1 MNKMNGKLKNKIF
14 RNMFLLA
21 IIMIFISVGIATG
34 ILYKNT
40 ETQIVKNNK
49 ATMEYMQLFLNTHGV
64 SEISNLKVS
73 DNQRI
78 TLISP
83 SGEVLYD
90 NHADNQT
97 MENHLDRPEV
107 EQAVKY
113 GTGSDKRVSST
124 IDETSYY
131 YAVTLEDGN
140 VLRVATT
147 AKNIYSM
154 LKQLIPVILL
164 LSLLDVVIAV
174 LVANYQ
180 TKKIVEPINSLEIN
194 GLEDVEVYDELSPFV
209 TKIRHQTKLIEEQME
224 DLKAKKIEFE
234 TITEN
239 MSEGL
244 LVLGKD
250 GRIISYNKS
259 AMELLGV
266 DKITEDLSNILMF
279 TRNKEFVK
287 YVEASLKGKKKNGMI
302 KLASKCCQVIANPIV
317 YEGNLNG
324 SVVLILDVTEQE
336 MRESMR
342 REFSANVSHELKT
355 PLTAIS
361 GYAEIMKTGIVKN
374 EDMVQFS
381 DIIYSEA
388 ARLINLVNDIMEI
401 SKLDEDKIPLEAS
414 EFDLTKL
421 VKQTVERLS
430 KEAAKKEVNIHLDA
444 KDSYEIYSVK
454 QLADE
459 MLFNVIENAIKY
471 NKRDGDVRI
480 SLDSADNK
488 VIVKVEDSGIGIPK
502 EDINRVCERFYRVD
516 KSHSREIGGTGLGL
530 SIVKHAASCTNTRF
544 DLQSVE
550 GKGTCVTF
558 EFPMHM

>member
-131 YAVTLEDGN
+131 YAVKLEDGN

-430 KEAAKKEVNIHLDA
+430 KEAAKKEVTIHLDA

>member
-40 ETQIVKNNK
+40 EKQIVKNNK

-131 YAVTLEDGN
+131 YAVKLEDGN

-430 KEAAKKEVNIHLDA
+430 KEAAKKEVTIHLDA

-488 VIVKVEDSGIGIPK
+488 VIVKVEDSGIGISK

>member
-131 YAVTLEDGN
+131 YAVKLEDGN

-430 KEAAKKEVNIHLDA
+430 KEAAKKEVTIHLDA

-488 VIVKVEDSGIGIPK
+488 VIVKVEDSGIGISK

>member
-131 YAVTLEDGN
+131 YAVKLEDGN

-430 KEAAKKEVNIHLDA
+430 KEAAKKEVTIHLDA

-471 NKRDGDVRI
+471 NKRDGNVKI

-516 KSHSREIGGTGLGL
+516 KSHSREFGGTGLGL

>member
-131 YAVTLEDGN
+131 YAVKLEDGN

-361 GYAEIMKTGIVKN
+361 GYAEIMKTGIVKS

-414 EFDLTKL
+414 KFDLTKL

-430 KEAAKKEVNIHLDA
+430 KEAAKKEVTIHLNA

-454 QLADE
+454 QLVDE

-471 NKRDGDVRI
+471 NKRDGNVKI

>member
-131 YAVTLEDGN
+131 YAVKLEDGN

-430 KEAAKKEVNIHLDA
+430 KEAAKKEVTIHLDA

-471 NKRDGDVRI
+471 NKRDGNVKI

>member
-40 ETQIVKNNK
+40 EKQIVKNNK

-131 YAVTLEDGN
+131 YAVKLEDGN

-430 KEAAKKEVNIHLDA
+430 KEAAKKEVTIHLDA